1 MPASGARRRHL
12 VLLLALAAPA
22 PVTGCTTTSVNFV
35 VTDEGGHDVPADGA
49 AGSAG
54 DDGAIQDGDD
64 AAPVDG
70 TAVDA
75 ASLDAA
81 AKADAAASV
90 TDIDAQIVD
99 GSPPFTGPSLD
110 GPSHFVEYKCCVTD
124 GGTCFVATQGDM
136 FTCRD
141 SATWTVYA
149 TTDCANQGLV
159 VNGVGLYLGC

>member
-1 MPASGARRRHL
+1 MPARGARRRHL
-12 VLLLALAAPA
+12 FLLLALAAPA
-22 PVTGCTTTSVNFV
+22 PVTGCTTSVNFV
-35 VTDEGGHDVPADGA
+35 VTDGGGHDVPPDGA
-49 AGSAG
+49 DDSA
-54 DDGAIQDGDD
+54 ASAGDD

-70 TAVDA
+70 TAVDVPP
-75 ASLDAA
+75 LDAA

-99 GSPPFTGPSLD
+99 GSPPFTGSSLD

>member
-1 MPASGARRRHL
+1 MPASGAPRRHL

-35 VTDEGGHDVPADGA
+35 VTDGGGHDVPPDGA
-49 AGSAG
+49 DDSA
-54 DDGAIQDGDD
+54 ASAGDD

-70 TAVDA
+70 TAVDVA
-75 ASLDAA
+75 PL
-81 AKADAAASV
+81 DAAASV

-99 GSPPFTGPSLD
+99 GSPPFNGSSLD

-136 FTCRD
+136 YTCRD
-141 SATWTVYA
+141 SATWTLYA

-159 VNGVGLYLGC
+159 VNGIALYLGC